1 MTCHG
6 GRVFE
11 ASRLLGKSPEEILDF
26 SSNLNDFFPF
36 EVVEK
41 ILKRHLHWIKYY
53 PDIDHALLSLSRFLG
68 LPEEKISLGSGS
80 ADLLFRVFLTL
91 APKRVLLI
99 IPCFPEYQRAAQAVG
114 AEVLTFALKKEE
126 GFEIK
131 VERLLEM
138 AFSGVDLLVLCNPH
152 NPTGTFL
159 AQGELAFL
167 IEVLNNKGVWVL
179 VDEAFADFIS
189 PGRRPNLSAFLKQG
203 KKLLVLRSLTKAL
216 SIPGLRL
223 GYLLGPEEFTRR
235 LKALTPP
242 WHIGSLGQALL
253 EHLEEVWRAFEDG
266 LSEFYKERER
276 FKQEL
281 SRKFRVYPSEGNFF
295 FVEVG
300 DPLLPARLYEK
311 GILVRGAEG
320 FKGFPEGFIRVAV
333 KLPWKND
340 VLLKTL
346 EEVRDVPKGIS

>member
-1 MTCHG
+1 MVYHG

-11 ASRLLGKSPEEILDF
+11 ASRLLGKPPEEILDF

-36 EVVEK
+36 EVVEE
-41 ILKRHLHWIKYY
+41 ILKGHLHWLRYY
-53 PDIDHALLSLSRFLG
+53 PDVDHALGSLSRFLD
-68 LPEEKISLGSGS
+68 LPVGKISLGSGS
-80 ADLLFRVFLTL
+80 AELLFRVFLTL
-91 APKRVLLI
+91 LPKRVLLLV
-99 IPCFPEYQRAAQAVG
+99 PCFPEYERAARAVG
-114 AEVLTFALKKEE
+114 AEILMLPLRKED
-126 GFEIK
+126 GFEIQA
-131 VERLLEM
+131 ERLLEV
-138 AFSGVDLLVLCNPH
+138 AFSAVDLLVLCNPH

-159 AQGELAFL
+159 TQGELSLL
-167 IEVLNNKGVWVL
+167 IEALDKRGVWVL

-189 PGRRPNLSAFLKQG
+189 PGQRPDLLAFLKQD

-223 GYLLGPEEFTRR
+223 GYLIGPEGLISR

-253 EHLEEVWRAFEDG
+253 EHIEEVWKVFEGG
-266 LSEFYKERER
+266 LPEFYKERER
-276 FKQEL
+276 FRQEL
-281 SRKFRVYPSEGNFF
+281 SKRFRVYPSEANFF

-300 DPLLPARLYEK
+300 DPLVPARLYEK

-320 FKGFPEGFIRVAV
+320 FKEFPEGFIRVAV

-346 EEVRDVPKGIS
+346 EEASDVPKRIP